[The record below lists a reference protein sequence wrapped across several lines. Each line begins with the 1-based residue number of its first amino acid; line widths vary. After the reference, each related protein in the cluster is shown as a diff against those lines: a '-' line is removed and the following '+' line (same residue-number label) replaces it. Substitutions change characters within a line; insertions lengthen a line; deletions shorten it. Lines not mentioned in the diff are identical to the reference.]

1 MELYLVRHAQSEANA
16 GNHEGENLLTALGK
30 LQAGKLSKSLR
41 NLKFDKIYCSNL
53 ERAKQTLNI
62 SLGSDLDS
70 EIIFTD
76 SINEFSKGIYEN
88 SDKEF
93 KKALKE
99 FEGGFGEYRAPDGEN
114 IFDVEKRAS
123 DFLSQIYKDNNYGD
137 TILIMSHGFFLRVLI
152 SIILNKPVKEIE
164 FFRLQ
169 NTCITTI
176 SHDSSK
182 KIIHYDLGNISHL
195 IS

>member
-62 SLGSDLDS
+62 SLSSDLNS
-70 EIIFTD
+70 KIIFTD
-76 SINEFSKGIYEN
+76 DINEFSKGIYEN
-88 SDKEF
+88 SDKKF
-93 KKALKE
+93 KKSLKE
-99 FEGGFGEYRAPDGEN
+99 FDGGFGEYKPPEGEN
-114 IFDVEKRAS
+114 IFDVEKRAR
-123 DFLSQIYKDNNYGD
+123 DFLNQLYNKNNHGD

-152 SIILNKPVKEIE
+152 SVILNKPVKDIE
-164 FFRLQ
+164 FFTLH
-169 NTCITTI
+169 NTCISRI
-176 SHDSSK
+176 NYGPSK
-182 KIIHYDLGNISHL
+182 DILSFDLGDISHL
-195 IS
+195 VD